1 MSAAEKVVHRLY
13 VHGAENRYLQRRGVT
28 TESFDAIS
36 PIGHAEPARCPT
48 VVCTGAKGV

>member
-1 MSAAEKVVHRLY
+1 MSAAELVANRLY
-13 VHGAENRYLQRRGVT
+13 VHGAENRHLQRRSVT
-28 TESFDAIS
+28 AGSFDAIS

>member
-1 MSAAEKVVHRLY
+1 MSAAEKVANRLY
-13 VHGAENRYLQRRGVT
+13 VHGAENRHLQRRGVT
-28 TESFDAIS
+28 AGSFDAIS